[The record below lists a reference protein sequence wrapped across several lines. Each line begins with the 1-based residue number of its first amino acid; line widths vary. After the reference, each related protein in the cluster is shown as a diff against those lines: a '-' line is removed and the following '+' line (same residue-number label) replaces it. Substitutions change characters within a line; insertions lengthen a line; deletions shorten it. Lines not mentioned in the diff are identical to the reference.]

1 MFFSIIVTSCLQY
14 SETVDAVAD
23 GLIALCL
30 DKMDMEKQ
38 ENILSGTFNLLKINT
53 SLEVQSMILNGSYL
67 LISVQNG
74 WNLLLSL
81 NCHFSLPY

>member
-14 SETVDAVAD
+14 GETVDAVAD
-23 GLIALCL
+23 GLIAFCL
-30 DKMDMEKQ
+30 NKMDMEKQ

-74 WNLLLSL
+74 
-81 NCHFSLPY
+81 

>member
-1 MFFSIIVTSCLQY
+1 MFVSIIVTSCLQY
-14 SETVDAVAD
+14 CETVDAVAD

-30 DKMDMEKQ
+30 NKMDMEKQ

-67 LISVQNG
+67 LINVQNG

>member
-1 MFFSIIVTSCLQY
+1 MFISIIVTSCLQY

-23 GLIALCL
+23 GLVALCL
-30 DKMDMEKQ
+30 NKMDMEKQ

-67 LISVQNG
+67 LINVQNG
-74 WNLLLSL
+74 
-81 NCHFSLPY
+81 

>member
-1 MFFSIIVTSCLQY
+1 MFISIIVTSCLQY
-14 SETVDAVAD
+14 SETVDVVSD

-30 DKMDMEKQ
+30 NKMDMEKQ
-38 ENILSGTFNLLKINT
+38 ENILSGTLNLLKINN

-74 WNLLLSL
+74 WNLLLFL
-81 NCHFSLPY
+81 NCHFSLPH

>member
-1 MFFSIIVTSCLQY
+1 MFVSIIVTSCLQY

-23 GLIALCL
+23 GLVALCL
-30 DKMDMEKQ
+30 NKMDMEKQ

-67 LISVQNG
+67 LINVQNG
-74 WNLLLSL
+74 
-81 NCHFSLPY
+81 

>member
-1 MFFSIIVTSCLQY
+1 MFLSIIVTSCLQY
-14 SETVDAVAD
+14 SETVDVVAD

-30 DKMDMEKQ
+30 NKMDMEKQ
-38 ENILSGTFNLLKINT
+38 ENILSGTLNLLKINT

-74 WNLLLSL
+74 
-81 NCHFSLPY
+81 

>member
-14 SETVDAVAD
+14 SETIDAVAD

-74 WNLLLSL
+74 
-81 NCHFSLPY
+81 